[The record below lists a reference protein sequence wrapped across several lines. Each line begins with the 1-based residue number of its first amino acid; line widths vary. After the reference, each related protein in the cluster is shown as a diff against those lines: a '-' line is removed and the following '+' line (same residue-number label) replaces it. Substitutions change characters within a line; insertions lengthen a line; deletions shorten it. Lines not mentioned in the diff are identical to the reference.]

1 VSAAKLEIRNVSISF
16 SSRPRVRAVDDV
28 SIAVAPGETVCLLGP
43 SGCGKSSLLKA
54 IAGFIRPDSGQ
65 VLVDGRVVEEPGPD
79 RGMVFQEY
87 ALFPWLTVSHNIE
100 FGLRRR
106 IPDRGERR
114 AVAHT
119 WIAKVKLEGF
129 ERAYPKQ
136 LSGGM
141 QQRVAVARALAP
153 DPQVLLMDEPFGALD
168 AQTRVL
174 MQEMLENL
182 ICESQR
188 AVVFVTHDIDEALII
203 GDVLCIM
210 SKRPG
215 RVLETFHNPFARP
228 RSAHIFELK
237 EYGPAKARIFETI
250 RGEIA

>member
-1 VSAAKLEIRNVSISF
+1 VL
-16 SSRPRVRAVDDV
+16 RAV
-28 SIAVAPGETVCLLGP
+28 
-43 SGCGKSSLLKA
+43 
-54 IAGFIRPDSGQ
+54 AGFVRPAAGEI
-65 VLVDGRVVEEPGPD
+65 LVDGRAVSAPGPD

-87 ALFPWLTVSHNIE
+87 ALFPWHTVASNIA

-106 IPDRGERR
+106 IPDGARR
-114 AVAHT
+114 DAFVRS
-119 WIAKVKLEGF
+119 WIAKVKLDGF

-141 QQRVAVARALAP
+141 QQRVAIARALAP

-182 ICESQR
+182 IAGSR
-188 AVVFVTHDIDEALII
+188 GAVVFVTHDIDEALIV
-203 GDVLCIM
+203 GDTLCIM

-215 RVLETFHNPFARP
+215 RVLESFRNPFPRP
-228 RSAHIFELK
+228 RSAHIFEHRD
-237 EYGPAKARIFETI
+237 YGPAKARIFETI
-250 RGEIA
+250 RREIG